1 MRKLL
6 AQLGHPER
14 GLNFIHLAGTNGKG
28 STAAA
33 IDSILREAGF
43 FSGLYTSPHLVE
55 FRERF
60 RCGGVM
66 VEKELLGKSVEAVMR
81 AIGKWPSRGRPTFFE
96 ATTAVALQIFREA
109 KVDFVVWETG
119 LGGRLDATNVVMP
132 ECCVLT
138 SLGRDHETILGKG
151 WANLGM
157 EKAGILKRGVPVFS
171 APWPKAAEKILAA
184 RAKKL
189 RCPWQVVKPLA
200 KSEKFLPL
208 VGGHQRQNLA
218 LAVAVGRYLGLPESM
233 LRRGLER
240 TFWPGRFQRLPGR
253 GRVVVD
259 GAHNLEGVKVA
270 METWRNMFGKNPE
283 RVIFGCLRDKPAE
296 LMLGEIRKTGAE
308 LWGVEL
314 NDSRG
319 MSPLEWGVHP
329 DRLWSCVSEALQE
342 EQRDPLTGGTLILGS
357 LVLVGE
363 VLRGVGERA
372 G

>member
-33 IDSILREAGF
+33 IDSMLREAGF

-66 VEKELLGKSVEAVMR
+66 VEEELLGKSVEEVMR

-96 ATTAVALQIFREA
+96 ATTAVALRIFREA
-109 KVDFVVWETG
+109 RVDFVVWETG

-138 SLGRDHETILGKG
+138 SLGRDHEAILGRG
-151 WANLGM
+151 WANLGR
-157 EKAGILKRGVPVFS
+157 EKAGILKRGVPAFS

-200 KSEKFLPL
+200 KSEKCLPL

-314 NDSRG
+314 NDLRG
-319 MSPLEWGVHP
+319 MNPLEWGVHP

-342 EQRDPLTGGTLILGS
+342 EQRDPLKGGTLILGS

-363 VLRGVGERA
+363 VLRGVGKRA

>member
-1 MRKLL
+1 
-6 AQLGHPER
+6 
-14 GLNFIHLAGTNGKG
+14 
-28 STAAA
+28 
-33 IDSILREAGF
+33 
-43 FSGLYTSPHLVE
+43 
-55 FRERF
+55 
-60 RCGGVM
+60 M
-66 VEKELLGKSVEAVMR
+66 VEKELLGKSVEEVMR

-96 ATTAVALQIFREA
+96 ATTAVALRIFREA
-109 KVDFVVWETG
+109 RVDFVVWETG

-151 WANLGM
+151 WANLGL

-171 APWPKAAEKILAA
+171 APWPKAAKKILAA

-200 KSEKFLPL
+200 KSEKCLPL

-319 MSPLEWGVHP
+319 MNPLEWGVHP

-342 EQRDPLTGGTLILGS
+342 EQRDPLKGGTLILGS

-363 VLRGVGERA
+363 VLRCVGERA